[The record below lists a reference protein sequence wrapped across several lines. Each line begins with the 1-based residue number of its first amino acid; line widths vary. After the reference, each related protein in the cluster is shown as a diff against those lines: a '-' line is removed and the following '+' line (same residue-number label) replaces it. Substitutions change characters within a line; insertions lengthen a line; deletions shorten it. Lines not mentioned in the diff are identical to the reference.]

1 MKKIE
6 RLKKKYNNFLYDHI
20 YLKRVLNET
29 NGVLCGLISALLYAF
44 GFACF
49 ISSVVDAEPFN
60 IVTGGVSGLTQNI
73 ALIIQFSIP
82 NVTITAAQ
90 VQAIGYTC
98 FNIPLLIFAFFKI
111 GKRFAI
117 QTAINVVLSSVFL
130 WLLTEYGQGLIHSVV
145 ESPMLAFKTD
155 IDPQF
160 PYQSIVIVRAL
171 FAGICT
177 GFSSAIAF
185 KGDLSCGG
193 IDIVTYYVSMRKSTS
208 VGKYSII
215 FNSFIVLM
223 YSIIL
228 VIHSSLVGTFQD
240 NFGIAINSL
249 LVSAIYMFI
258 TSLIVDLIHLRN
270 KKIQIEFI
278 SKNQSLGEI
287 LITNFPHGATMSRAE
302 GVYSNEQKYVIHMV
316 VSSFETQKVVA
327 LARRADPHVFIT
339 VTSLVQV
346 YGNFFIRPVN

>member
-6 RLKKKYNNFLYDHI
+6 RLKKKYSNFLYDHI
-20 YLKRVLNET
+20 YLKRVLHEA
-29 NGVLCGLISALLYAF
+29 NGALCGFISALLYAF

-49 ISSVVDAEPFN
+49 ISSVVDMEPFN

-82 NVTITAAQ
+82 NVSITAAQ

-117 QTAINVVLSSVFL
+117 QTAINVVLSSIFL

-155 IDPQF
+155 INPQF

-208 VGKYSII
+208 VGKYSIL

-223 YSIIL
+223 YSVIL

-249 LVSAIYMFI
+249 LVSAVYMFI

-270 KKIQIEFI
+270 KKMQIEFI

-287 LITNFPHGATMSRAE
+287 LIANFPHGATMSRAE
-302 GVYSNEQKYVIHMV
+302 GVYSSEQKYVIHMV

>member
-20 YLKRVLNET
+20 YLKRILNET

-117 QTAINVVLSSVFL
+117 QTAINVVFSSVFL
-130 WLLTEYGQGLIHSVV
+130 WLLTEYGQDLIHSVV
-145 ESPMLAFKTD
+145 ESPMLAFKIGTD
-155 IDPQF
+155 
-160 PYQSIVIVRAL
+160 YQSIVIVRAL

-193 IDIVTYYVSMRKSTS
+193 IDIVT
-208 VGKYSII
+208 
-215 FNSFIVLM
+215 
-223 YSIIL
+223 
-228 VIHSSLVGTFQD
+228 
-240 NFGIAINSL
+240 
-249 LVSAIYMFI
+249 
-258 TSLIVDLIHLRN
+258 
-270 KKIQIEFI
+270 
-278 SKNQSLGEI
+278 
-287 LITNFPHGATMSRAE
+287 
-302 GVYSNEQKYVIHMV
+302 
-316 VSSFETQKVVA
+316 
-327 LARRADPHVFIT
+327 
-339 VTSLVQV
+339 
-346 YGNFFIRPVN
+346 

>member
-1 MKKIE
+1 MKKLK

-20 YLKRVLNET
+20 YLKRVLHEA
-29 NGVLCGLISALLYAF
+29 NGFFCGLISALLYAF

-49 ISSVVDAEPFN
+49 ISSVVDAETFN

-82 NVTITAAQ
+82 NVTITPSQ

-117 QTAINVVLSSVFL
+117 QTAINVVLSSLFL
-130 WLLTEYGQGLIHSVV
+130 WVLTEYGSGLINSVV
-145 ESPMLAFKTD
+145 QSPMLAFKTG
-155 IDPQF
+155 DPQF

-193 IDIVTYYVSMRKSTS
+193 IDIVTYYISMRKSTS
-208 VGKYSII
+208 VGKYSVL

-223 YSIIL
+223 YSVIL
-228 VIHSSLVGTFQD
+228 VIHSSIAGTFQN

-249 LVSAIYMFI
+249 LVSAVYMFI

-278 SKNQSLGEI
+278 TTNASLGEV
-287 LITNFPHGATMSRAE
+287 LIANFPHGATMSKAE
-302 GVYSNEQKYVIHMV
+302 GVYSNEQKIVIHMV

-327 LARRADPHVFIT
+327 LARRADPHVFVT

>member
-6 RLKKKYNNFLYDHI
+6 RLKKKYSNFLYDHI
-20 YLKRVLNET
+20 YLKRVLHEA
-29 NGVLCGLISALLYAF
+29 NGALCGLISALLYAF

-49 ISSVVDAEPFN
+49 ISSVVDMEPFN

-82 NVTITAAQ
+82 NVSITAAQ

-117 QTAINVVLSSVFL
+117 QTAINVVLSSIFL

-155 IDPQF
+155 INPQF

-208 VGKYSII
+208 VGKYSIL

-223 YSIIL
+223 YSVIL

-249 LVSAIYMFI
+249 LVSAVYMFI

-270 KKIQIEFI
+270 KKMQIEFI

-287 LITNFPHGATMSRAE
+287 LIANFPHGATMSRAE
-302 GVYSNEQKYVIHMV
+302 GVYSSEQKYVIHMV

>member
-1 MKKIE
+1 M
-6 RLKKKYNNFLYDHI
+6 
-20 YLKRVLNET
+20 
-29 NGVLCGLISALLYAF
+29 
-44 GFACF
+44 
-49 ISSVVDAEPFN
+49 
-60 IVTGGVSGLTQNI
+60 
-73 ALIIQFSIP
+73 
-82 NVTITAAQ
+82 
-90 VQAIGYTC
+90 
-98 FNIPLLIFAFFKI
+98 
-111 GKRFAI
+111 
-117 QTAINVVLSSVFL
+117 
-130 WLLTEYGQGLIHSVV
+130 TEYGQDLIHSVV
-145 ESPMLAFKTD
+145 ESQMLAFKIGTD
-155 IDPQF
+155 
-160 PYQSIVIVRAL
+160 YQSIVIVRAL

-223 YSIIL
+223 YSVIL
-228 VIHSSLVGTFQD
+228 VIHSSIVGTFQD

-249 LVSAIYMFI
+249 LVSAVYMFI

-270 KKIQIEFI
+270 KKMQIEFI